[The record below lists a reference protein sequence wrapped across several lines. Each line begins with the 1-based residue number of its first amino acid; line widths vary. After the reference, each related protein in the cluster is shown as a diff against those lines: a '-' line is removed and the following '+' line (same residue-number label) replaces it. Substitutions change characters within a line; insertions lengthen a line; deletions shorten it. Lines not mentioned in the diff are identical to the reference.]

1 MDNELITEEQGFK
14 LYVAQDDM
22 SPESPREWDNLG
34 KMICW
39 HRNYDLGDK
48 HSFAN
53 PSEFMAWWKEE
64 GKGGILL
71 PLALL
76 DHSGLSMWVGS
87 EASPFDP
94 GGWDSGQVGWI
105 YCTKEM
111 IVKEYGKNKRKLA
124 EKVLRGEVETYDQY
138 LKGDVYGYI
147 IKNPDGETVDSCWG
161 FYGYKYCI
169 EEGKSMLKCQVERHN
184 KEEKMAERYMA
195 L

>member
-1 MDNELITEEQGFK
+1 MDKELIAEEQGFK

-39 HRNYDLGDK
+39 HRNYELGDK
-48 HSFAN
+48 HSFRDN
-53 PSEFMAWWKEE
+53 QEFMVWWKEE

-105 YCTKEM
+105 YATKEM

-161 FYGYKYCI
+161 FYGYEYCI
-169 EEGKSMLKCQVERHN
+169 EEGKAMLKCEVTNYN
-184 KEEKMAERYMA
+184 KEEQMAERYMA

>member
-1 MDNELITEEQGFK
+1 MDKELIAEEQGFK
-14 LYVAQDDM
+14 LYVAQDDE
-22 SPESPREWDNLG
+22 PNSPREWDNLG

-39 HRNYDLGDK
+39 HRHYDLGDK
-48 HSFAN
+48 HNFAN

-94 GGWDSGQVGWI
+94 GGWDSGQVGWT
-105 YCTKEM
+105 YATKEM

-124 EKVLRGEVETYDQY
+124 EKVLRGEVETFDQY

-147 IKNPDGETVDSCWG
+147 IKNPDGETVDS
-161 FYGYKYCI
+161 
-169 EEGKSMLKCQVERHN
+169 
-184 KEEKMAERYMA
+184 
-195 L
+195 